1 MNNVQIQTP
10 LPTAYSQ
17 QQLRAAMN
25 NNYANALASG
35 DPRFTAKQYDRPGM
49 SRGAGQWNQ
58 AGIDA
63 AKNMSQGIADA
74 YSQDLQNRQYN
85 ANTALQGQ
93 SAQESQAQALGGL
106 QQQQAYANQM
116 AQLQRQQMAMNF
128 ATSLLGGL
136 LK

>member
-10 LPTAYSQ
+10 LPAALSSQ
-17 QQLRAAMN
+17 QMQAAMN

-35 DPRFTAKQYDRPGM
+35 DPRFTAKPYDRPGM

-85 ANTALQGQ
+85 ASAALQ
-93 SAQESQAQALGGL
+93 SNAAQESQAQALGGL

-116 AQLQRQQMAMNF
+116 AQLQRQQTAMNF

-136 LK
+136 LR